1 MSKLTIF
8 HFNCPVCGS
17 HPKEQYLLPYLNVWK
32 CSPKNKI
39 ESLINIFWKILKEI
53 LEAGLTFKTKN
64 FSVVLEKELKILEP
78 IANFTKIN
86 QHKKPIIK
94 NTNGKTISSFDCPF
108 CETQAGARPQDNYF
122 TEWSEV
128 CGVQMANLLYEVGI
142 VLHALLKAPALWA
155 DSEYLSILARVLEA
169 NRKAQEAIGLLE
181 CPLCGRFTTALSGV
195 GNKDNPYRCRWCN
208 DNELVIPLP
217 KDIIWGIKQIKED
230 TRSPLVM
237 EVLLPIAP
245 DSNRPDEVLSFWK
258 KLISNGKNIIR
269 SAFLDSLNLLKENGI
284 IKCFKDL
291 SEQSYYW
298 DNHYYW
304 NRPSYKSDTPSDEF
318 DLIDFV
324 KSESYHLAYLSFEI
338 AIPHN
343 GRFRAPDGAI
353 PCNGVFRTSFEDL
366 SSFVR
371 VNHPWKVSFHS
382 SDIKSLKTQDNYRFK
397 VFIGIEFPLL
407 NRSRLPNK
415 ESCKHKFRLFDL
427 GVWEWRLLWEC
438 KYCGFTC
445 YCSCFKSAIKASP
458 YDREYVERYGEK
470 IDIRPSELP
479 FYDEACEVC
488 RGQPSTNRFCSDM
501 YARSIFEIKYGA
513 YVRKRIIGLKLNNY
527 NVSNEQKLEIIANN
541 MVREELGF
549 PAIGEKWITETE
561 LYRIIKALF
570 PHEEVIHHY
579 RDKWLDGLELD
590 IYIPKKKLGIEYHG
604 IQHFEAIDAWGGK
617 KGLNMTQKRDEKK
630 IRRCEMN
637 NVKLI
642 CFTYEDD
649 ISPRNVI
656 NKLIKQRVEVTY

>member
-1 MSKLTIF
+1 MSKSTIF

-17 HPKEQYLLPYLNVWK
+17 HPKEQEILSCLNVWR
-32 CSPKNKI
+32 CSPNNRI
-39 ESLINIFWKILKEI
+39 ESLINIFWKILKEV
-53 LEAGLTFKTKN
+53 LENKLIWKTKK
-64 FSVVLEKELKILEP
+64 FSAALKKEIEFLEP
-78 IANFTKIN
+78 IVIFTKN
-86 QHKKPIIK
+86 DQNKKTIIK
-94 NTNGKTISSFDCPF
+94 NTYGKLISSFDCPF
-108 CETQAGARPQDNYF
+108 CETRAGARPQDNYF
-122 TEWSEV
+122 NEWSEA
-128 CGVQMANLLYEVGI
+128 CGVQVANLLYEVGI
-142 VLHALLKAPALWA
+142 ILYALLRAPASWA
-155 DSEYLSILARVLEA
+155 NSKYLSILTHVLEA
-169 NRKAQEAIGLLE
+169 NRKAQEASGLLE

-208 DNELVIPLP
+208 DNELVIPLS
-217 KDIIWGIKQIKED
+217 KDIIWGIKPKKED
-230 TRSPLVM
+230 TRSPLVI

-258 KLISNGKNIIR
+258 KLIGNSKCIIR
-269 SAFLDSLNLLKENGI
+269 SAFIDSLNLLKENGI

-298 DNHYYW
+298 DNPYYW

-318 DLIDFV
+318 DLFDFV
-324 KSESYHLAYLSFEI
+324 KSEFYHLAYLSFEI
-338 AIPHN
+338 TIPHN
-343 GRFRAPDGAI
+343 ARFRVPDDAI
-353 PCNGVFRTSFEDL
+353 PCNGVFRDSSEDL

-382 SDIKSLKTQDNYRFK
+382 SDIKSLKNQDNYRFK

-415 ESCKHKFRLFDL
+415 ESCKHKFRLFNL

-445 YCSCFKSAIKASP
+445 FCSCFKRAIKANP
-458 YDREYVERYGEK
+458 YMKEYLEKYGEK
-470 IDIRPSELP
+470 IDICPSELP
-479 FYDEACEVC
+479 FNDKACEVC
-488 RGQPSTNRFCSDM
+488 RGQPSTNKFCSDM

-513 YVRKRIIGLKLNNY
+513 YVRKRMIELKLDSY
-527 NVSNEQKLEIIANN
+527 DVADEKELEIIANN

-570 PHEEVIHHY
+570 QHEEVIHHY

-590 IYIPKKKLGIEYHG
+590 IYIPGKKLGIEYHG
-604 IQHFEAIDAWGGK
+604 IQHFEAIDVWGGEE
-617 KGLNMTQKRDEKK
+617 GLNMTQERDKKK
-630 IRRCEMN
+630 IRRCETN

-649 ISPRNVI
+649 ISTRNVKR
-656 NKLIKQRVEVTY
+656 KLIEIGCNFS